1 MRGKQGGKEMLEN
14 MATRTEGSPTEDC
27 IGERRLWV
35 AVLVAAVEEW
45 RDGTLRERRE
55 AQKFLFEDHQDFD
68 RVCASAGVDSSAFR
82 SSLLR
87 IGKKIDMQGTW
98 NHHMAA

>member
-1 MRGKQGGKEMLEN
+1 MLEN

-27 IGERRLWV
+27 IGERRLWI
-35 AVLVAAVEEW
+35 AVLVTAVEEW
-45 RDGTLRERRE
+45 RKGTLRKRRE

-68 RVCASAGVDSSAFR
+68 RVCASAGVDPSSFR

-87 IGKKIDMQGTW
+87 IGKKIDMEGTW
-98 NHHMAA
+98 NHLMAA

>member
-1 MRGKQGGKEMLEN
+1 MLDN
-14 MATRTEGSPTEDC
+14 RATSIEGSPTEDC
-27 IGERRLWV
+27 IAERRLWT

-55 AQKFLFEDHQDFD
+55 AQKFLFEDKQDFD
-68 RVCASAGVDSSAFR
+68 RVCSSAGVDPNGFR

-87 IGKKIDMQGTW
+87 IGKKIDMHGAW